1 MLLFGH
7 LHKKPISGA
16 NKPRAIAFGLFFH
29 IVSIKSTLLLACLR
43 IENIA
48 QQIHY
53 YVRANSLH

>member
-1 MLLFGH
+1 MLTKFAFQTP
-7 LHKKPISGA
+7 KP
-16 NKPRAIAFGLFFH
+16 KPRAIAFGLFFH